1 MHHLRPGLLLLPA
14 LAALAG
20 CSLLGSDLEPGG
32 DAVRADTL
40 SPPAAL
46 DGATSTW
53 DGELQLPDGLLTVST
68 VTLDRS
74 EVPAIDTFEGEDVG
88 VADGS
93 LTAVSWQLE
102 LGAGLPAAARQVVQL
117 PDLDTELWLDDGTDR
132 TRLDVEGLDRTEG
145 FVWAAVADPDA
156 LSFVVEYDGSELV
169 LAHDGSAAGDDR
181 VRLMADAEPG
191 DPTATCLDEPAS
203 APEADPGIDLVVS
216 CRAGLTRWPW
226 LPDLGWAEGAG
237 WRLVDVESSL
247 GPADGSGLS
256 DPELAVT
263 LGGQEALR
271 TVDLTDDP
279 LVVRR
284 VLVFAPGD
292 DDTLEV
298 RRSAGIDGE
307 PVELVGRADL

>member
-1 MHHLRPGLLLLPA
+1 M
-14 LAALAG
+14 
-20 CSLLGSDLEPGG
+20 
-32 DAVRADTL
+32 
-40 SPPAAL
+40 
-46 DGATSTW
+46 
-53 DGELQLPDGLLTVST
+53 
-68 VTLDRS
+68 
-74 EVPAIDTFEGEDVG
+74 
-88 VADGS
+88 
-93 LTAVSWQLE
+93 
-102 LGAGLPAAARQVVQL
+102 
-117 PDLDTELWLDDGTDR
+117 
-132 TRLDVEGLDRTEG
+132 
-145 FVWAAVADPDA
+145 WAAVADPDA

-169 LAHDGSAAGDDR
+169 LAHDGSAAGDGR

-191 DPTATCLDEPAS
+191 DPTATCLDEPRT
-203 APEADPGIDLVVS
+203 ELVVS

>member
-1 MHHLRPGLLLLPA
+1 MRPLRPGLLLLPA
-14 LAALAG
+14 LAVLAG

-40 SPPAAL
+40 APPAAL
-46 DGATSTW
+46 DGTTSTW
-53 DGELQLPDGLLTVST
+53 EGELQLPDGLLTVSA

-88 VADGS
+88 VTDGS

-102 LGAGLPAAARQVVQL
+102 LGAGLPDAARQVVQL
-117 PDLDTELWLDDGTDR
+117 PYVDTELWLDDGNDR
-132 TRLDVEGLDRTEG
+132 ARLDVEGLDRTEG
-145 FVWAAVADPDA
+145 FVWAAVADPEA

-169 LAHDGSAAGDDR
+169 LAHDGSAAGDGR
-181 VRLMADAEPG
+181 ARLMVDAAPG
-191 DPTATCLDEPAS
+191 DPTATCLDEPRT
-203 APEADPGIDLVVS
+203 ELVVS

-237 WRLVDVESSL
+237 WRLVDLESSL

-256 DPELAVT
+256 DPELGAT
-263 LGGQEALR
+263 LGGQEALD

-298 RRSAGIDGE
+298 RRSAVVDGE
-307 PVELVGRADL
+307 PVELTGSAAL

>member
-1 MHHLRPGLLLLPA
+1 MRHLRPGLLLLPA

-32 DAVRADTL
+32 DAVRADTPA
-40 SPPAAL
+40 PPAAL

-53 DGELQLPDGLLTVST
+53 EGELQLPDGLLTVSA

-169 LAHDGSAAGDDR
+169 LAHDGSAAGDGR

-191 DPTATCLDEPAS
+191 DPTATCLDEPRT
-203 APEADPGIDLVVS
+203 ELVVS

-226 LPDLGWAEGAG
+226 LPDLGWAEASGAF
-237 WRLVDVESSL
+237 LVSW
-247 GPADGSGLS
+247 GMGFY
-256 DPELAVT
+256 
-263 LGGQEALR
+263 AL
-271 TVDLTDDP
+271 
-279 LVVRR
+279 
-284 VLVFAPGD
+284 FAPQGIGVFEGALVTVLD
-292 DDTLEV
+292 WGADAVLLV
-298 RRSAGIDGE
+298 AGF
-307 PVELVGRADL
+307 RAVLLARDFSMRFGS